1 MTDDDFIIQKVVSGN
16 ALPNTFLSDAYW
28 EVLNK
33 IDRREMKV
41 NHFYWHF
48 SIESGRVN
56 HRKSRFDKT

>member
-16 ALPNTFLSDAYW
+16 AIPNAYW

-56 HRKSRFDKT
+56 HRKSRFDKTQ